1 MEVLVFGKKVEK
13 KDGTKFTTYLTTLRK
28 KNGEE
33 IKAKVKFTGDAP
45 ALKQDETPCYI
56 EVAKENAN
64 LSSKKFKSERN
75 GIVTE
80 GVENTLWVSA
90 YTKLDKKFVDTS
102 LEDFE

>member
-1 MEVLVFGKKVEK
+1 MEVLVFGKKIEK
-13 KDGTKFTTYLTTLRK
+13 KDGGNFTTYLTTLHK

-33 IKAKVKFTGDAP
+33 IKAKVRFTGNAV
-45 ALKQDETPCYI
+45 ALKQEETPCYI

-64 LSSKKFKSERN
+64 LSSKKFKSEKN

-80 GVENTLWVSA
+80 GVDNTLWVSA
-90 YTKLDKKFVDTS
+90 YTKLEKQFVDTS